1 MQDARVLKALRFHLN
16 QLAWLA
22 LVTLVLGQF
31 GRLHWGL
38 ELLSHFVPI
47 QAVVM
52 LLGAAVQPRNAS
64 SLLFALCGLGA
75 LGWALTPLPAEP
87 LATEAP
93 ARRFLAFNLKLDNAD
108 AGADARWLAEQRAD
122 LVFVTE
128 ATPAWSQQLATLRP
142 FEACARYTDSPFGLA
157 LFSRLPLKSC
167 QVLELAGAASG
178 YPYLRA
184 ELEDG
189 TVLYGVHPPP
199 PLGTQLALARDESLR
214 QLAERVASE
223 GPDVVVLGDFNST
236 AYSPRLQ
243 DFLATAGLRLTSPR
257 IRPTW
262 WPGML
267 GLDHILV
274 RGERPVRAVGT
285 LPWRG
290 SDHRAVWLDQ

>member
-1 MQDARVLKALRFHLN
+1 MLKALRFHLN

-38 ELLSHFVPI
+38 ELLSHFMPI
-47 QAVVM
+47 QALVM
-52 LLGAAVQPRNAS
+52 LVGAAVQPRNAS

-75 LGWALTPLPAEP
+75 LAWSLTPLPAEP
-87 LATEAP
+87 LATDAP
-93 ARRFLAFNLKLDNAD
+93 TRRFLAFNLKLDNAD
-108 AGADARWLAEQRAD
+108 AAADARWLAEQKAD
-122 LVFVTE
+122 LIFVSE
-128 ATPAWSQQLATLRP
+128 ATPAWAEQLAALRP
-142 FEACARYTDSPFGLA
+142 FEACARNSDSPFGLA
-157 LFSRLPLKSC
+157 LFSRLPLKRC
-167 QVLELAGAASG
+167 QVLELTGPAAG

-189 TVLYGVHPPP
+189 TVVFGLHPPP
-199 PLGTQLALARDESLR
+199 PLGADLALARDESLR
-214 QLAERVASE
+214 QLAERIAAE
-223 GPDVVVLGDFNST
+223 GPEVVVLGDLNIT
-236 AYSPRLQ
+236 AYSPRLR
-243 DFLATAGLRLTSPR
+243 DFLDNAGLRLTSPR

>member
-1 MQDARVLKALRFHLN
+1 MLKALRFHLN

-38 ELLSHFVPI
+38 ELLSHFMPI

-52 LLGAAVQPRNAS
+52 LVGAAVQPRNAS

-75 LGWALTPLPAEP
+75 LAWSLTPLPTEP
-87 LATEAP
+87 LATDAP
-93 ARRFLAFNLKLDNAD
+93 TRRFLAFNLKLDNAD
-108 AGADARWLAEQRAD
+108 ATADARWLAEQKAD
-122 LVFVTE
+122 LIFVSE
-128 ATPAWSQQLATLRP
+128 ATPVWSEQLAALRP
-142 FEACARYTDSPFGLA
+142 FEACARYSDSPFGLA
-157 LFSRLPLKSC
+157 LFSRLPLKRC
-167 QVLELAGAASG
+167 QVLELSGPAAG

-189 TVLYGVHPPP
+189 TVVFGLHPPP
-199 PLGTQLALARDESLR
+199 PLGADLALARDESLR
-214 QLAERVASE
+214 QLAERIAAE
-223 GPDVVVLGDFNST
+223 GPEVVVLGDLNVT
-236 AYSPRLQ
+236 AYSPRLR
-243 DFLATAGLRLTSPR
+243 DFLDNAGLRLTSPR

-274 RGERPVRAVGT
+274 RGERPVRAVGA

>member
-1 MQDARVLKALRFHLN
+1 MLKALRFHLN

-38 ELLSHFVPI
+38 ELLSHFMPI
-47 QAVVM
+47 QALVM
-52 LLGAAVQPRNAS
+52 LVGAAVQPRNAS

-75 LGWALTPLPAEP
+75 LAWSLTPLPTEP
-87 LATEAP
+87 LATDAP
-93 ARRFLAFNLKLDNAD
+93 TRRFLAFNLKLDNGD
-108 AGADARWLAEQRAD
+108 AAADARWLAEQKAD
-122 LVFVTE
+122 LIFVSE
-128 ATPAWSQQLATLRP
+128 ATPAWSEQLAALRP
-142 FEACARYTDSPFGLA
+142 FEACARYSDSPFGLA
-157 LFSRLPLKSC
+157 LFSRLPLKRC
-167 QVLELAGAASG
+167 QVLELTGPAAG

-189 TVLYGVHPPP
+189 TVVFGLHPPP
-199 PLGTQLALARDESLR
+199 PLGADLALARDESLR
-214 QLAERVASE
+214 QLAERIAAE
-223 GPDVVVLGDFNST
+223 GPEVVVLGDLNVT
-236 AYSPRLQ
+236 AYSPRLR
-243 DFLATAGLRLTSPR
+243 DFLDNAGLRLTSPR

-274 RGERPVRAVGT
+274 RGERPVRAVGA

>member
-1 MQDARVLKALRFHLN
+1 MLKALRFHLN

-38 ELLSHFVPI
+38 ELLSHFMPI

-52 LLGAAVQPRNAS
+52 LVGAAVQPRNAS

-75 LGWALTPLPAEP
+75 LAWSLTPLPAEP
-87 LATEAP
+87 LATDAP
-93 ARRFLAFNLKLDNAD
+93 TRRFLAFNLKLDNAD
-108 AGADARWLAEQRAD
+108 AAADARWLAEQKAD
-122 LVFVTE
+122 LIFVSE
-128 ATPAWSQQLATLRP
+128 ATPAWSEQLAALRP
-142 FEACARYTDSPFGLA
+142 FEACARYSDSPFGLA
-157 LFSRLPLKSC
+157 LFSRLPLKRC
-167 QVLELAGAASG
+167 QVLELTGPAAG

-189 TVLYGVHPPP
+189 TVVFGLHPPP
-199 PLGTQLALARDESLR
+199 PLGADLALARDESLR
-214 QLAERVASE
+214 QLAERIAAE
-223 GPDVVVLGDFNST
+223 GPEVVVLGDLNIT
-236 AYSPRLQ
+236 AYSPRLR
-243 DFLATAGLRLTSPR
+243 DFLDNAGLRLTSPR

-262 WPGML
+262 RPGML

>member
-1 MQDARVLKALRFHLN
+1 MLKALRFHLN

-38 ELLSHFVPI
+38 ELLSHFMPI

-52 LLGAAVQPRNAS
+52 LVGAAVQPRNAS

-75 LGWALTPLPAEP
+75 LAWSLTPLPTEP
-87 LATEAP
+87 LATDAP
-93 ARRFLAFNLKLDNAD
+93 TRRFLAFNLKQDNAD
-108 AGADARWLAEQRAD
+108 AAADARWLAEQKAD
-122 LVFVTE
+122 LIFVSE
-128 ATPAWSQQLATLRP
+128 ATPAWSEQLAALRP
-142 FEACARYTDSPFGLA
+142 FEACARYSDSPFGLA
-157 LFSRLPLKSC
+157 LFSRLPLKRC
-167 QVLELAGAASG
+167 QVLELTGPAAG

-189 TVLYGVHPPP
+189 TVVFGLHPPP
-199 PLGTQLALARDESLR
+199 PLGADLALARDESLR
-214 QLAERVASE
+214 QLAERIAAE
-223 GPDVVVLGDFNST
+223 GPEVVVLGDLNIT
-236 AYSPRLQ
+236 AYSPRLR
-243 DFLATAGLRLTSPR
+243 DFLDNAGLRLTSPR

>member
-1 MQDARVLKALRFHLN
+1 MLKALRFHLN

-38 ELLSHFVPI
+38 ELLSHFMPI
-47 QAVVM
+47 QALVM
-52 LLGAAVQPRNAS
+52 LVGAAVQPRNAS

-75 LGWALTPLPAEP
+75 LAWSLTPLPTEP
-87 LATEAP
+87 LATDAP
-93 ARRFLAFNLKLDNAD
+93 TRRFLAFNLKLDNAD
-108 AGADARWLAEQRAD
+108 AAADARWLAEQKAD
-122 LVFVTE
+122 LIFVSE
-128 ATPAWSQQLATLRP
+128 ATPAWSEQLAALRP
-142 FEACARYTDSPFGLA
+142 FEACARYSDSPFGLA
-157 LFSRLPLKSC
+157 LFSRLPLKRC
-167 QVLELAGAASG
+167 QVLELTGPAAG

-189 TVLYGVHPPP
+189 TVVFGLHPPP
-199 PLGTQLALARDESLR
+199 PLGADLALARDESLR
-214 QLAERVASE
+214 QLAERIAAE
-223 GPDVVVLGDFNST
+223 GPEVVVLGDLNIT
-236 AYSPRLQ
+236 AYSPRLR
-243 DFLATAGLRLTSPR
+243 DFLDNAGLRLTSPR

-262 WPGML
+262 CPGML